1 LGREETWFKWMYLE
15 SVMRL
20 LHGRGFSVVA
30 EEIRKMADNSAN
42 AVKDIENIIM
52 TIKHKTEQVLQK
64 VIETSNIGQ
73 EQLAA
78 TEEISNTMEDLA
90 MSAQQLNQAAN
101 MVIG

>member
-1 LGREETWFKWMYLE
+1 MYLE

-78 TEEISNTMEDLA
+78 TEEISNAMEDLA

>member
-1 LGREETWFKWMYLE
+1 MGREETWFKWMYLE